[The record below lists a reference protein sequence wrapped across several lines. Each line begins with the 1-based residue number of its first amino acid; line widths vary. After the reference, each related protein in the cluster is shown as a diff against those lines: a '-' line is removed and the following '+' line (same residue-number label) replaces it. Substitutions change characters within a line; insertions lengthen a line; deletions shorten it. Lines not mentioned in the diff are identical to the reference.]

1 MKLSKKLIS
10 THNIIMHYFIQSEKP
25 NAVNASTCLPTF
37 LLLFLLYCKN
47 YWLSD
52 EQNASSPTPMR
63 LFSAG
68 YCAIVMDKECNSGQ
82 WMWADMSSTSPAMPF
97 AYMHFECPLFLF
109 PAMRGGSF
117 PLGTEM
123 KSTCR
128 IWQSHGTSTG
138 LFTSGLLH
146 EIKNMNLS
154 CLNYFIYISQCYK
167 SFL

>member
-1 MKLSKKLIS
+1 M
-10 THNIIMHYFIQSEKP
+10 
-25 NAVNASTCLPTF
+25 
-37 LLLFLLYCKN
+37 LLLVYLHFCCCFSFTIITDFQMSTN
-47 YWLSD
+47 T
-52 EQNASSPTPMR
+52 SSPTPIR
-63 LFSAG
+63 LFSTG

-97 AYMHFECPLFLF
+97 TYMHFECPLFAF

-146 EIKNMNLS
+146 EIKKNMNLS
-154 CLNYFIYISQCYK
+154 CLNYFIYASQCYK